1 MYLFLSICGKINLKE
16 VPTFFLKRFELFFC
30 GLVVL
35 RLDKRIGD
43 QYMRE
48 DVRKLLMSKISNNR
62 FFRYSTKNGRIKKR
76 VFGDYLDS
84 RFYDTWEVFLAKEMF
99 RLERLSF
106 NSSQNTDYREQFLRN
121 ADFSMTMGEVLCT
134 DSKASIPLYD
144 VNSTAFRSKIFNR
157 GSNKLDNTRVCRR
170 TYLTQVGILDDDHA
184 PDYYLFGF
192 LGDISKETSVQVAI
206 EALATKVSDELVTL
220 DTNDFERAFN
230 RIAEKMA
237 NSRLFNE
244 LYDSKIILQD
254 MRLYIVSRFALLN
267 FIDQK
272 QGAFFME
279 QLYQYNSEDI
289 FGNIKPVYTDDFIEK
304 FGGKKLTD
312 PKEFMPLALMKQSDF
327 SVSLSDSLQGKAK
340 LKALELEARA
350 IQLTRI
356 RKRSAAF
363 LEDMLSKAPETW
375 LLADYAEKFYQ
386 EGIEFEDIA
395 HSSSFVIKNAEDDEE
410 VAINDPI
417 TFIVDYDKTA
427 HATMYAL
434 IDEETLA
441 KLATSIYT
449 IDVNKSVT
457 KIKDLFLDEWVERQ
471 KDDLLIDSMLDLV
484 NVDDSLTDLDAFSD
498 IRYEDDINPGG
509 FE

>member
-1 MYLFLSICGKINLKE
+1 
-16 VPTFFLKRFELFFC
+16 
-30 GLVVL
+30 
-35 RLDKRIGD
+35 
-43 QYMRE
+43 MRE
-48 DVRKLLMSKISNNR
+48 DVRELLMSKISNSR
-62 FFRYSTKNGRIKKR
+62 FFRYSTKNARTKKR
-76 VFGDYLDS
+76 IFGDYLDS
-84 RFYDTWEVFLAKEMF
+84 RFYDTWETFLAKEMF

-106 NSSQNTDYREQFLRN
+106 NSRPNADFREQFLRN

-134 DSKASIPLYD
+134 DNKASIPLYD
-144 VNSTAFRSKIFNR
+144 VDTAFFRTKVFNR
-157 GSNKLDNTRVCRR
+157 GSNKLNNTRVSRR
-170 TYLTQVGILDDDHA
+170 TYLTQAGILDDDHA

-206 EALATKVSDELVTL
+206 EALSTKVSDELVTL
-220 DTNDFERAFN
+220 DTNDFEAAFN

-254 MRLYIVSRFALLN
+254 MRFYIVSRFALLN

-289 FGNIKPVYTDDFIEK
+289 FGNIKPVYTDDFIKK

-312 PKEFMPLALMKQSDF
+312 PNEFMPLALIKPSNF

-340 LKALELEARA
+340 IKALELEARA

-356 RKRSAAF
+356 RERSAAF

-395 HSSSFVIKNAEDDEE
+395 NSSSFVIKSVEDEE
-410 VAINDPI
+410 VAINDAI
-417 TFIVDYDKTA
+417 TFILDYDKTA

-434 IDEETLA
+434 IEEETLA

-449 IDVNKSVT
+449 VDVNKSVT

-471 KDDLLIDSMLDLV
+471 KDDLLIDVMIDLID
-484 NVDDSLTDLDAFSD
+484 VDDSSVDQEVISD
-498 IRYEDDINPGG
+498 IRYENDTDFKKYWNNLNLGD